1 MLPFRFE
8 PWTYKLR
15 KASNRPLGCCCS
27 HASHNHKKLTSKKE
41 LVPTY
46 LGSTATLSLIES
58 GSTWLTLSLPNS
70 LAHNSLQILSFKTY
84 PLSLSLSLKYPCSLP
99 QNNQFCVN
107 PHLSLT
113 NSLIQTKP
121 LYFATH
127 KLSYKLSLSLPLFV
141 PHTLFIFSLSPSF
154 CLIHFL
160 SLSLFCLSLSFISV
174 TFSIKRKTEKFAK
187 KRKMINTKN

>member
-84 PLSLSLSLKYPCSLP
+84 PLSLSLSLSLSLKYPCSLA

-127 KLSYKLSLSLPLFV
+127 KLSYKLSLSLPSSFCASHTFYLFSLSLFL
-141 PHTLFIFSLSPSF
+141 PHTLFIFISL
-154 CLIHFL
+154 L
-160 SLSLFCLSLSFISV
+160 SLSLFY
-174 TFSIKRKTEKFAK
+174 FSDIFD
-187 KRKMINTKN
+187 